1 MTIMAQVS
9 RLPLPKALALQMQQL
24 FYNSLAEL
32 TTEEDVA
39 DFLNDLLTPTEKIM
53 LQKRLAIAFLLQK
66 GYDQRTI
73 HRIMKVSVTTVNSVN
88 FWLKNQGKGYRNIME
103 RMRKEQRF
111 ATYLEKFD
119 SLLRQF
125 STLGKSIYPSS
136 PKETRPHDSIL

>member
-1 MTIMAQVS
+1 MAQVS
-9 RLPLPKALALQMQQL
+9 RLPLPKALSLQMQKL
-24 FYNSLAEL
+24 FYKSLAEL

-39 DFLNDLLTPTEKIM
+39 DFLNDLLTPTEKVM

-88 FWLKNQGKGYRNIME
+88 FWLKNQGKGYRNIIE
-103 RMRKEQRF
+103 KMRKGQKF
-111 ATYLEKFD
+111 TNNLEKFD

-125 STLGKSIYPSS
+125 SDLGKSVYPSS
-136 PKETRPHDSIL
+136 PQEKGPRDSIL